1 MKTAPTARQREQARV
16 RIKNLIEGPN
26 TDIDRMIADVYENGQ
41 LSPQLKA
48 EYPLLARNELA
59 QRVEAAVRKALA
71 GR

>member
-1 MKTAPTARQREQARV
+1 MKTAPTARQWEQARV
-16 RIKNLIEGPN
+16 RIKNVIEGPN
-26 TDIDRMIADVYENGQ
+26 TDIDRMVADVYENGL

-59 QRVEAAVRKALA
+59 QRVEAAVRSALA